1 MQVSKTCNYIESRK
15 TVIMIASQANSYTVS
30 FNILNI
36 PGLLFIFCLQE
47 GGLVLCL
54 L

>member
-1 MQVSKTCNYIESRK
+1 MQESCNYIELRK
-15 TVIMIASQANSYTVS
+15 TAIMIASQASSYTVS

-36 PGLLFIFCLQE
+36 PGLLLIFCLQE